1 MMEVLR
7 VRSCRYACTVMYFMR
22 KTGQIWVE
30 ISVRTPDGMVIKI
43 SLGTHPYIHMCDFTW

>member
-1 MMEVLR
+1 MEVLR